1 MTQKELFFTYLKS
14 NFPNRFEELSVKFEL
29 YFNWLVEINQH
40 INLISRKTPIE
51 DYWTLHFLDTL
62 LLTEVTSFK
71 EEMILDFGT
80 GGGLPGV
87 PLAILY
93 PDTNLYLLD
102 ARRKKLEV
110 ISQACEIIGIENV
123 ELVHGRVEEVDF
135 HFANSF
141 DAIVSRSV
149 RISKE
154 FKKSLTS
161 MLKQNG
167 KMYFYKSIQL
177 DDMDQFKKKKI
188 TNVSRPELGTRNIIT
203 TWK

>member
-1 MTQKELFFTYLKS
+1 MTQKELFLTYLESK
-14 NFPNRFEELSVKFEL
+14 FPNRFEELSVKFEL

-62 LLTEVTSFK
+62 LLTEVASFND
-71 EEMILDFGT
+71 EMILDFGT

-93 PDTNLYLLD
+93 PEADLYLLD

-123 ELVHGRVEEVDF
+123 ELIHGRVEEVDL

-141 DAIVSRSV
+141 DVIVSRSV

-154 FKKSLTS
+154 FKKSLTA

-188 TNVSRPELGTRNIIT
+188 TDVSRPELGTRNIIT

>member
-188 TNVSRPELGTRNIIT
+188 TDVSRPELGTRNIIT